1 MIIYGRDLKS
11 DQSRAVHKTKISS
24 LLHLYYD
31 MIIISKVKEI
41 IFVNAVMV
49 SLSSIDSSRTALVLS
64 SSYSAVVLF
73 KSII

>member
-1 MIIYGRDLKS
+1 MEK
-11 DQSRAVHKTKISS
+11 KISS